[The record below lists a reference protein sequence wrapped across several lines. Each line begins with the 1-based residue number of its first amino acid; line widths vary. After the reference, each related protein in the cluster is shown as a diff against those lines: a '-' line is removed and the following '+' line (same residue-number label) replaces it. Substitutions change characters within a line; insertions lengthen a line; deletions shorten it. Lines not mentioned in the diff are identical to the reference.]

1 MELSKKQVDN
11 YYVSRM
17 IDSLENDYDKWK
29 ITHCGGGPG
38 MFWTEYHGPEYENS
52 EKNRISFA
60 YTLNSTGA
68 YINGR
73 IRWTVPIRITANPFS
88 YQGRRLRKAYKKM
101 KAHLEI
107 KEEKERLNNL
117 MNSL

>member
-1 MELSKKQVDN
+1 MELSKKEIDN

-17 IDSLENDYDKWK
+17 IDSLEKDYDKWK
-29 ITHCGGGPG
+29 ITHCEGPG
-38 MFWTEYHGPEYENS
+38 MAWTEYHGPEYENQ

-60 YTLNSTGA
+60 YTLNYTGA

-73 IRWTVPIRITANPFS
+73 IGWTVPIMIISNPFS
-88 YQGRRLRKAYKKM
+88 YQGRRLKKAYRKM
-101 KAHLEI
+101 KAHLERR
-107 KEEKERLNNL
+107 EEKERLNHL